1 MNECRAVLNAFWF
14 IRVGTQYFSSTFNAG
29 LEANLYLWV
38 EAWFGGKGELFQG
51 QMLYTQKLW

>member
-1 MNECRAVLNAFWF
+1 MNECRAVLNAFRF
-14 IRVGTQYFSSTFNAG
+14 IRVGAQYFSSTFNAG

-51 QMLYTQKLW
+51 HTLYT